1 MAQIIAELCQNHN
14 GDLDILDDMVRDAA
28 AAGADYVKIQSCLS
42 KDLSFRERF
51 ETGEEEDGAVRTI
64 KRPYQQEYDRLSKL
78 DLDDEA
84 HHHFIKRCAKYGV
97 KPLTTV
103 FNRTRIPFLASL
115 PWPEKSI
122 KVASFDCRS
131 KPLLKDLVDH
141 GFEKIFISTGTT
153 YDHEIKET
161 ADYLNDLGVNY
172 TFLHCVSIYPTPIEH
187 GHLERINFLRNFTDN
202 VGFSEHSSYEKDGL
216 KLSLGALMY
225 DIDVI
230 ERHFTILPKSQT
242 RDGKVSLN
250 QEETKELVN
259 YSNMDRDQIEDII
272 DAFEDEYNIMKGQET
287 RELSRVELLNRDYY
301 QGRFAN
307 FDEEGNMTFN
317 WETR

>member
-14 GDLDILDDMVRDAA
+14 GNLEILDDMIRDAA
-28 AAGADYVKIQSCLS
+28 STGVDYIKIQSCLS
-42 KDLSFRERF
+42 KDLSYRERF
-51 ETGEEEDGAVRTI
+51 ETGEEEDGIVKTI

-84 HHHFIKRCAKYGV
+84 HHHFIRMCGRYGV

-131 KPLLKDLVDH
+131 KPLLRDLVDH
-141 GFEKIFISTGTT
+141 GFKKLFISTGTT
-153 YDHEIKET
+153 YDREIEET
-161 ADYLNDLGVNY
+161 AHYLDYLGVDY
-172 TFLHCVSIYPTPIEH
+172 TFLHCVSIYPTPLEQ
-187 GHLERINFLRNFTDN
+187 GHLERINFLRNFTSN

-225 DIDVI
+225 GVDVI
-230 ERHFTILPKSQT
+230 ERHFTSLPKDQT

-250 QEETKELVN
+250 KRQMKELVEHSALN
-259 YSNMDRDQIEDII
+259 REQVEDIVET
-272 DAFEDEYNIMKGQET
+272 FEDDYEKMRGQET
-287 RELSRVELLNRDYY
+287 RDLSHVELLNRDYY

-307 FDEEGNMTFN
+307 FDEDGNMFFN
-317 WETR
+317 WES